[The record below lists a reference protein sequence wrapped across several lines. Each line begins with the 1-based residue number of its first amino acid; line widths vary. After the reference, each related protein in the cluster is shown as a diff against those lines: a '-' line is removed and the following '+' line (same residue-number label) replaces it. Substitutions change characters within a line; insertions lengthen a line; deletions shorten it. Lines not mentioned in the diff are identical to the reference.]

1 MNNKTKFTIA
11 ILGIIIIV
19 SILFFQTLSIKNLTD
34 KINEEKQLLS
44 EEQDR
49 LERFTNLKKSAEL
62 SIQRIRWIESILP
75 SSQLR
80 QDIIE
85 TLHEISHESM
95 LYLSD
100 LKFADIQSK
109 EKYNK
114 IPFTFELTGDYNN
127 YIKFFDKLNN
137 SNRLYRID
145 TLQLRTVSGSSEKL
159 FGEIRGVT
167 FYR

>member
-1 MNNKTKFTIA
+1 MNNKIKFIIA
-11 ILGIIIIV
+11 ILGIIVIAA
-19 SILFFQTLSIKNLTD
+19 ILFFQTLSIKNLTD
-34 KINEEKQLLS
+34 KIDEEKQLLS

-49 LERFTNLKKSAEL
+49 LVHFTNLKKSAEL

-85 TLHEISHESM
+85 TLHETSHESM

-100 LKFADIQSK
+100 LRFSDIQSK
-109 EKYNK
+109 EKYSK
-114 IPFTFELTGDYNN
+114 IPFTLELTGDYND

-137 SNRLYRID
+137 NSRLYRID
-145 TLQLRTVSGSSEKL
+145 TLQLRPVSGSPEKL
-159 FGEIRGVT
+159 SGTIRGFT